1 MFEKR
6 AYCLEAHVSRVPT
19 VRTFRLLVDILAN
32 YGYNEFY
39 LRLAQKGAKAS
50 EDDEWGE
57 IDDRPDEKELVKLG
71 MYCNMRGVALNIIHD
86 RIETVDGAADFVF
99 AHTLS
104 SKSLAG
110 RVEHMRE
117 HVEAVEKLGRERHA
131 KGFVLVDT
139 DDERHWETFATS
151 LPAIILAGNFMLQ
164 GPKAAHMDLE
174 LELNRV
180 MDAPLGGLLLKLGT
194 LYLRGG
200 ALRDD
205 SSELY
210 NILSS
215 PVGYSRHPG
224 MTQHILDEI
233 GAIAHGIS
241 IAAERWTD
249 KSDWAKELVYMASL
263 VDAACHRRDERRLRK
278 LAADHSAVWRLRSRE
293 FGRVASLAKI
303 PRF

>member
-1 MFEKR
+1 MFEIR
-6 AYCLEAHVSRVPT
+6 AYCLEAHISRVPT
-19 VRTFRLLVDILAN
+19 VRTFRMLVDILAN
-32 YGYNEFY
+32 YNYNTFY
-39 LRLAQKGAKAS
+39 LRLAENQAGSSAN
-50 EDDEWGE
+50 DEWGE
-57 IDDRPDEKELVKLG
+57 IDDRPDSAELVKLD
-71 MYCNMRGVALNIIHD
+71 MYCRMQGVKLCVIHD
-86 RIETVDGAADFVF
+86 SIETVDGAENFVF

-104 SKSLAG
+104 AKSLAG

-117 HVEAVEKLGRERHA
+117 HVEAVEKLGREKHA
-131 KGFVLVDT
+131 KGFVLVDV
-139 DDERHWETFATS
+139 DDRRHWETFAIS
-151 LPAIILAGNFMLQ
+151 LPAIILAANFMTS

-180 MDAPLGGLLLKLGT
+180 MQAPLGGDLLKLGT

-215 PVGYSRHPG
+215 PIGYSRHPG
-224 MTQHILDEI
+224 LTQYVLDEI

-241 IAAERWTD
+241 IAAERWID
-249 KSDWAKELVYMASL
+249 KSDWAKELVYTAAL
-263 VDAACHRRDERRLRK
+263 VDAACHRRDESRLRRL
-278 LAADHSAVWRLRSRE
+278 AAEHSAVWRLRSRE
-293 FGRVASLAKI
+293 FGRIASLAEI

>member
-1 MFEKR
+1 MFEIR
-6 AYCLEAHVSRVPT
+6 GFCLEAHVSRVPT

-32 YGYNEFY
+32 YGYNAFY
-39 LRLAQKGAKAS
+39 LRLAEKKAAPD
-50 EDDEWGE
+50 DDEWGE
-57 IDDRPDEKELVKLG
+57 IDDRPDEKELAKLG
-71 MYCNMRGVALNIIHD
+71 MYCTMRGLELKVIRD
-86 RIETVDGAADFVF
+86 RVETVEGADNLVF
-99 AHTLS
+99 AHTFAA
-104 SKSLAG
+104 KSLAG

-117 HVEAVEKLGRERHA
+117 HVEAVERLGREKHA
-131 KGFVLVDT
+131 KGFILVDT
-139 DDERHWETFATS
+139 DDERHWETFAVS
-151 LPAIILAGNFMLQ
+151 LPAIILAANFMMQ

-180 MDAPLGGLLLKLGT
+180 MEAPLGGLLLKLGT

-200 ALRDD
+200 AIRDD

-215 PVGYSRHPG
+215 PIGYSRHPG
-224 MTQHILDEI
+224 MTQYILDEI

-249 KSDWAKELVYMASL
+249 KSDWAKELVYTASL
-263 VDAACHRRDERRLRK
+263 VDAACHRRDERRLRR

-293 FGRVASLAKI
+293 FGRVASLARI